1 MPPTAIPTANE
12 SDPPRASKDMN
23 GWKIFRKAV
32 PEGDLWAI
40 TELSKL
46 AGVSIDTVYRWMRP
60 PSTSKKPKS
69 TGRRNPC
76 DYIGQVLCA
85 LYAVSPDGAEEI
97 FDAFDDLRAEL
108 RARHGQAPKLR
119 RAEMKN
125 KLRQGAR
132 QLSQMADAIAG
143 ESDDD

>member
-1 MPPTAIPTANE
+1 MPPIANPTNIE
-12 SDPPRASKDMN
+12 SSQTPRASKDMD

-46 AGVSIDTVYRWMRP
+46 TGVSIDTIYRWMRP
-60 PSTSKKPKS
+60 PSTSKKPKA
-69 TGRRNPC
+69 TGRRNPF
-76 DYIGQVLCA
+76 DYVGQVLVA
-85 LYAVSPDGAEEI
+85 LYGLRPEGAEEI

-108 RARHGQAPKLR
+108 RKRHGKASKLAPKEIR
-119 RAEMKN
+119 E

-132 QLSQMADAIAG
+132 ELG
-143 ESDDD
+143 